1 MGQVSINQAA
11 QHLGIVWDKDSDLRY
26 ENSTSLGI
34 GKIYSLPA
42 DDDGRPFGVALL
54 PHRYCIFAP
63 SQVLYIAGRTFL
75 PRTLFGQEGSK
86 LACGRES
93 DRMQSARANFYDRRQ
108 RPEYLVHPG
117 RSFPPLHSAHVS
129 GDAISVFSVCTSPM
143 QISVL
148 ANELLTHR
156 GPSLSSLG
164 LLVNPHSRPL
174 SAAAAQHVHKALQP
188 HGHYGRD
195 DGGSLLLRREEGG
208 RQDVVDGKD

>member
-1 MGQVSINQAA
+1 MFS
-11 QHLGIVWDKDSDLRY
+11 
-26 ENSTSLGI
+26 
-34 GKIYSLPA
+34 
-42 DDDGRPFGVALL
+42 
-54 PHRYCIFAP
+54 
-63 SQVLYIAGRTFL
+63 
-75 PRTLFGQEGSK
+75 QEGSK

-93 DRMQSARANFYDRRQ
+93 DRRQSARANFYDRRQ

-143 QISVL
+143 HISVL

-156 GPSLSSLG
+156 GASLSSLG

-174 SAAAAQHVHKALQP
+174 STAAAQHVHKALQP

-195 DGGSLLLRREEGG
+195 DGGSLLLRREKGG
-208 RQDVVDGKD
+208 RQDVVDGKDQPLVHTRRPLGALSPRRGGWKIPTSGLHRTRRPLAVWCFDVSPLHAL